1 MLGDIKRIIKP
12 NGKLLLFESI
22 RNPQVAN
29 STLCRGSM
37 TKDELVKLMGEN
49 GFVLTRQKFTENDR
63 FWFEFKLL
71 K

>member
-1 MLGDIKRIIKP
+1 
-12 NGKLLLFESI
+12 
-22 RNPQVAN
+22 
-29 STLCRGSM
+29 M
-37 TKDELVKLMGEN
+37 TKGELVKLMGEN